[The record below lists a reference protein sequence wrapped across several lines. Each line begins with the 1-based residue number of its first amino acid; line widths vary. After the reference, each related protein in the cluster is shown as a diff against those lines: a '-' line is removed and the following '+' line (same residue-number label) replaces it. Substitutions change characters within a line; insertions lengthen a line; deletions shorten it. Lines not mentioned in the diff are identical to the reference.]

1 MPCGI
6 VATANPL
13 AVKPLERD
21 AATCGHSLAGCVQA
35 AATKERT
42 MALHLSL
49 SEILANLEKRVESL
63 RGEVELHAR
72 QEEHHREQRSRFEAE
87 LRKAMEHLASF
98 RAAAATAEELDLPA
112 PAPPPP
118 PEEDLGPRPTL
129 AKMVA
134 RVVAG
139 RPEGERFGPRSVVE
153 EVNERFRKQLRR
165 PLEPP
170 DASVVLRRLSAAGR
184 IHQVREGRANHE
196 ALYVKGARPRPA
208 KGEGDS

>member
-1 MPCGI
+1 
-6 VATANPL
+6 
-13 AVKPLERD
+13 
-21 AATCGHSLAGCVQA
+21 
-35 AATKERT
+35 

-72 QEEHHREQRSRFEAE
+72 QEEHHREQRSRLEAE

-112 PAPPPP
+112 PAPPPPP

-139 RPEGERFGPRSVVE
+139 RPEGERFGPRSVAQ
-153 EVNERFRKQLRR
+153 EVNRRFRKELRR

-184 IHQVREGRANHE
+184 IHQVREGKANHE
-196 ALYVKGARPRPA
+196 ALYVKGARPRPVRR
-208 KGEGDS
+208 EDNP